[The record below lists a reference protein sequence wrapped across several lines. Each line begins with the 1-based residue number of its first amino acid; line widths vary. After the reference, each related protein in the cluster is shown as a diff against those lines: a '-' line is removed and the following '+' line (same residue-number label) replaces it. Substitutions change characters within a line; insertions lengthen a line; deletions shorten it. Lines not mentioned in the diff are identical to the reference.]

1 MAGSTQEP
9 KNRRKRTHT
18 PLGDAGL
25 EPVIEAAVIRVL
37 RAGGSDFIFPSLS
50 GAEAAALMK
59 AAGIVS
65 ATGKLTKNYR

>member
-1 MAGSTQEP
+1 MAGSTQEST
-9 KNRRKRTHT
+9 KRRKRTHT
-18 PLGDAGL
+18 TVVDAGL
-25 EPVIEAAVIRVL
+25 QPVIGTAVTRVL
-37 RAGGSDFIFPSLS
+37 RAGGSDFVFPSLS